1 MTKINTSLSSDAQKQ
16 VVEELQSALSEL
28 IDLGLAGKQ
37 AHWNVI
43 GPHFRSVHLQLDE
56 LVAAARD
63 HADLIAERVVALGG
77 NPNGNPETVIA
88 ERSNGA
94 MPTGYLTDADAVR
107 IVIERLGPSIERIRE
122 AMHVAEE
129 NDQPSQDLLNAV
141 LLDLEKQSWMFQ
153 AMRPS

>member
-37 AHWNVI
+37 AHWNVV

-63 HADLIAERVVALGG
+63 HADLIAERLVALGG

-88 ERSNGA
+88 ERSNGT
-94 MPTGYLTDADAVR
+94 MPTGYLTDADAVE
-107 IVIERLGPSIERIRE
+107 IVIDRLGPSIDRIRE